1 MLKCLSLEFRQ
12 CRREY
17 GALSI
22 AILIGFFLLGIGIGF
37 FGFGQGGFKYE
48 ALEQLFIII
57 FTVFSIGIFVVWV
70 VVIVRLF
77 TTYENNM
84 FKVNGYLYNTLPIK
98 SWEMLAAKILF
109 VNIWLMIFSLITLL
123 GFFLFGLGT
132 FIMGMVFDARTII
145 DALRNV
151 MQDFPQFIRALMQVF
166 GNIELKD
173 WFELFVELIRSL
185 INSTSLYLIGL
196 FFITFYYTSWI
207 QQLHKTVRVG
217 IGMALII
224 IAMYVFANIDFSFD
238 TFTILLT
245 ILGIVSFAATTYLID
260 HKVDVNC

>member
-22 AILIGFFLLGIGIGF
+22 AILIGFFLLGIGFGF

-109 VNIWLMIFSLITLL
+109 VNIWLMIFSFITIL

-173 WFELFVELIRSL
+173 WFELFVEIIRSL
-185 INSTSLYLIGL
+185 IYSTSLYLIGL

-207 QQLHKTVRVG
+207 QQLHKIVRVG
-217 IGMALII
+217 IGMALVI
-224 IAMYVFANIDFSFD
+224 IAMYVLGNIDLNFD

-245 ILGIVSFAATTYLID
+245 VLGIVSFAATTYLID